1 MTKEKLLRMPMPLYE
16 RMKNAAESMGIPLN
30 ALICIILSEWNNER
44 KEKHENRDL
53 SDQP

>member
-16 RMKNAAESMGIPLN
+16 HIKKSAESMGIPLN